1 MKNKPLNTAKITG
14 IIVCSLAAIL
24 SLSALLWMILS
35 SFKDR
40 LEILSTP
47 VKLFPETWTTA
58 NYLNVFSDSG
68 TKYLSSLLMT
78 FLVSAAAVVLS
89 LLICMM
95 AAYVFARLN
104 LPGKK
109 FLWVYCISTMYIP
122 GITIMLTSY
131 LVVFNLKMLDTFWVL
146 VLPGLVSGYNI
157 FFFRQFFLGIPTS
170 IEEAALVDGCGRFRI
185 FTQIFIPMSK
195 SPMVVLGAGVFTA
208 YWNSYLWPS
217 LTITQPKYMQ
227 IMQIVRSYT
236 TMFTTDYGSMMAA
249 TFIAII
255 PPVLLFFIFQKQIV
269 KGVVLSGLK

>member
-1 MKNKPLNTAKITG
+1 MKNKTFNAAKIIG

-47 VKLFPETWTTA
+47 VKLFPKTWTME

-109 FLWVYCISTMYIP
+109 FFWVYCISTMYIP

-195 SPMVVLGAGVFTA
+195 SPMVVLGASVFTA

-227 IMQIVRSYT
+227 IMQVVRSYT

-255 PPVLLFFIFQKQIV
+255 PPILLFFIFQKQIV